1 MNKQGF
7 IKTVEAI
14 IAVLI
19 IFIFIYYVTP
29 KSTTNQ
35 DTSDIKKLQEEI
47 LKGISEKE
55 IYRECI
61 TAEDNQVLLWIQ
73 GNNGIDT
80 NFAIP
85 ISTNFSPT
93 KCTPT
98 NIPNGIKTFIEQS
111 LTQKFQNNYRLIICT
126 QGSCGSPPEKDTV
139 YTSAVIVTS
148 SLKTTPPT
156 YNPKVVRLYLW

>member
-19 IFIFIYYVTP
+19 IFIFIYYITP
-29 KSTTNQ
+29 KSSDNK

-47 LKGISEKE
+47 LKGISENE
-55 IYRECI
+55 EFRECI
-61 TAEDNQVLLWIQ
+61 TASNNPELLWIQ
-73 GNNGIDT
+73 GTNGIDT
-80 NFAIP
+80 GFLVP
-85 ISTNFSPT
+85 ISSNFSPAECIT
-93 KCTPT
+93 TTT
-98 NIPNGIKTFIEQS
+98 NIKTFIEQS
-111 LTQKFQNNYRLIICT
+111 LTKKFQNNYRLVICT
-126 QGSCGSPPEKDTV
+126 QGNCGSPPEKDAV

-148 SLKTTPPT
+148 SLKSKD

>member
-19 IFIFIYYVTP
+19 IFIFIYYITP
-29 KSTTNQ
+29 KSTGNKETN
-35 DTSDIKKLQEEI
+35 DIKELQAEI
-47 LKGISEKE
+47 LKGISENE
-55 IYRECI
+55 VYRECI
-61 TAEDNQVLLWIQ
+61 VSCPDGSICTIEKSGIS
-73 GNNGIDT
+73 NNFNTQTCT
-80 NFAIP
+80 N
-85 ISTNFSPT
+85 NN
-93 KCTPT
+93 
-98 NIPNGIKTFIEQS
+98 NIPADMKGFIEKS
-111 LTQKFQNNYRLIICT
+111 LTPKFKDNYQLVICT
-126 QGSCGSPPEKDTV
+126 QGNCGSPPEKDTV

>member
-7 IKTVEAI
+7 IKTIEAI

-29 KSTTNQ
+29 KSSDIK

-47 LKGISEKE
+47 LKGISENE
-55 IYRECI
+55 VFRECI
-61 TAEDNQVLLWIQ
+61 IKETGTKIIQ
-73 GNNGIDT
+73 YADPKITGFETCTSGV
-80 NFAIP
+80 
-85 ISTNFSPT
+85 STT
-93 KCTPT
+93 MQ
-98 NIPNGIKTFIEQS
+98 TFIESS
-111 LTQKFQNNYRLIICT
+111 LTKKFQTNYQLVICT

-148 SLKTTPPT
+148 SLKTPPT

>member
-29 KSTTNQ
+29 KSSDNK

-47 LKGISEKE
+47 LKGISENE
-55 IYRECI
+55 IYRGCIVTCPNEITCTIKGNEHPGFNSPECTTNDI
-61 TAEDNQVLLWIQ
+61 PTAMQ
-73 GNNGIDT
+73 
-80 NFAIP
+80 
-85 ISTNFSPT
+85 
-93 KCTPT
+93 
-98 NIPNGIKTFIEQS
+98 TFIEKS
-111 LTQKFQNNYRLIICT
+111 LTPKFQTNYQLVICT

-148 SLKTTPPT
+148 SLKTTPP

>member
-47 LKGISEKE
+47 LKGISENE
-55 IYRECI
+55 EFRECI
-61 TAEDNQVLLWIQ
+61 IQ
-73 GNNGIDT
+73 ETGIGIIQSTGITGFATCNGIAT
-80 NFAIP
+80 
-85 ISTNFSPT
+85 TMQ
-93 KCTPT
+93 
-98 NIPNGIKTFIEQS
+98 TFIESS
-111 LTQKFQNNYRLIICT
+111 LTKKFQTNYQLVICT